1 MDCKME
7 RVNLKESTQCNHLFT
22 DDEKTVLSL
31 LVFKLNLIL
40 EVIYNTIIQL
50 NIKILAIK
58 MLNLLHLIPY

>member
-1 MDCKME
+1 ME